1 MNTYTESDGALTRNK
16 HTRPCVGYYHPIAGA
31 WEVYTDSVLCHLS
44 CLGALVSYFVRRTA
58 HAHMSSSA
66 LVGHLRTCR
75 PTHAMGDDDAEP
87 ACKRRRRDADALAT
101 ELLDAGRQ
109 LSDADVLA
117 VLSRWSFRPNKNR
130 QNVLPEGADF
140 VYSDTLGLT
149 RDRKGT
155 VAVDAYTRQLPNVFR
170 FLGKWIK
177 QRRPVELAHDFPF
190 TSISLNYNYAARLHR
205 DG

>member
-1 MNTYTESDGALTRNK
+1 
-16 HTRPCVGYYHPIAGA
+16 
-31 WEVYTDSVLCHLS
+31 
-44 CLGALVSYFVRRTA
+44 
-58 HAHMSSSA
+58 
-66 LVGHLRTCR
+66 
-75 PTHAMGDDDAEP
+75 MGDDNDAEP

-117 VLSRWSFRPNKNR
+117 VLSRWCFRPNKNR

-155 VAVDAYTRQLPNVFR
+155 VAVDSYTRQFPNVFR

-177 QRRPVELAHDFPF
+177 QRRPVEFSHDFPF

-205 DG
+205 DGSRN

>member
-1 MNTYTESDGALTRNK
+1 MLDITTTSQAPGK
-16 HTRPCVGYYHPIAGA
+16 
-31 WEVYTDSVLCHLS
+31 VYADSALCHVS
-44 CLGALVSYFVRRTA
+44 CVAVLISYFVRRA
-58 HAHMSSSA
+58 AYAHMSSSA
-66 LVGHLRTCR
+66 LVGHPTSGLVDGCLRN
-75 PTHAMGDDDAEP
+75 AMGDDNDAEP

-155 VAVDAYTRQLPNVFR
+155 VAVDSYTRQFPNVFR

-177 QRRPVELAHDFPF
+177 QRRPVEFSHDFPF

-205 DG
+205 DGSRN